1 MLSARQIIVIS
12 GEILSR
18 KMKRII
24 ILAAAIFCM
33 GCWHGDRNILLRL
46 RYKQGDQVDLKYHF
60 YLVKDDD
67 LDDPVVNG
75 IVRMG
80 LKVDSVVADS
90 LYMMSAKV
98 DYPRVEYSGFSSRD
112 NFSYEGDE
120 PDSSSSQQPG
130 ARSAIKS
137 SLERIFKL
145 VINTKGQIIKPFVIG
160 GPAIVQNI
168 EPLNYT
174 NCQVVFPAG
183 KIAVGEDWQSESD
196 SPVINARRFSSYHIE
211 SVFDGK
217 IQIKESGTINV
228 KGNPSMVFSERYVL
242 DEKTKNLIS
251 AKLELNA
258 GAGLKAV
265 IDIEAKN
272 WGFM

>member
-1 MLSARQIIVIS
+1 MIRD
-12 GEILSR
+12 G
-18 KMKRII
+18 
-24 ILAAAIFCM
+24 
-33 GCWHGDRNILLRL
+33 
-46 RYKQGDQVDLKYHF
+46 
-60 YLVKDDD
+60 D
-67 LDDPVVNG
+67 LDDPVVNA

-80 LKVDSVVADS
+80 FKVDSVVADS

-98 DYPRVEYSGFSSRD
+98 DYLRVEYSGFSSRD

-120 PDSSSSQQPG
+120 PDSSSSELPG
-130 ARSAIKS
+130 LRSAVKL
-137 SLERIFKL
+137 SLARLFKL

-168 EPLNYT
+168 EPLNYA
-174 NCQVVFPAG
+174 NCQVVFPPG
-183 KIAVGEDWQSESD
+183 KIAVGEDWQSESY
-196 SPVINARRFSSYHIE
+196 SPVIKARRFSNCHIE

-217 IQIKESGTINV
+217 IQIKESGTVDV
-228 KGNPSMVFSERYVL
+228 KGHPSMEFSERYVL

-251 AKLELNA
+251 AKLELNVSA
-258 GAGLKAV
+258 NQSLKAV